1 MKHVKTIIFISAA
14 VLGGLGAVMAIAN
27 PSQSAYEEYATRR
40 LTVYIKEEVCNKA
53 PKVFGD
59 FLQRNCNT
67 LVDSSHSGVQRVIA
81 TNTQRQNFI
90 FFSIYRTD
98 FSVSP
103 VIPSYH
109 FETVGALQN
118 FYTYTVEER

>member
-1 MKHVKTIIFISAA
+1 MKHVKTITFISVA
-14 VLGGLGAVMAIAN
+14 VVGGLGAVMAIAN
-27 PSQSAYEEYATRR
+27 PSQSAYEEYAARR
-40 LTVYIKEEVCNKA
+40 LTAYVKEEVCNKA

-59 FLQRNCNT
+59 FLRRNCT
-67 LVDSSHSGVQRVIA
+67 SLVGSSHPAVQRVIA

-109 FETVGALQN
+109 FETIGAMQN
-118 FYTYTVEER
+118 FYTYTAEER

>member
-1 MKHVKTIIFISAA
+1 MKSLKSITYIGAA
-14 VLGGLGAVMAIAN
+14 ALGGLGVVMGFTN
-27 PSQSAYEEYATRR
+27 PSRSAYEEYAAKR
-40 LTVYIKEEVCNKA
+40 LSEYVKNEVCDQA

-59 FLQRNCNT
+59 FLQRNCNS